1 MLQLASDI
9 GNRAPGATNMDDE
22 ILPSPEIEAIVRRW
36 LTSYGQNDAEAVSNL
51 FSESPALTYVGSAEN
66 EIWTDDILR
75 QNFSAYTKE
84 LPDFIPSVESI
95 IGYQRGSVGWAQWLG
110 GARRLDMDKT
120 VLYRT
125 TFILVLEKG
134 VWRIVHIHNSIPVS
148 NVESFGYEALSFD
161 ELMVAAAVE
170 TPSIPRSGMASVM
183 FTDISDSTAL
193 AQTLGDARWTTSV
206 EKHLDL
212 IGGIITSSG
221 GQLVKSLGDGTMS
234 TFTSAAASLTAAQLI
249 QQAVAAEPSEP
260 RLRTRIGV
268 HTGDVVQA
276 ENDFFGT
283 VVNKAA
289 RIAAIAAPDEIRVS
303 DATRI
308 MVGGALEFKFSDP
321 ATVPLKGLQG
331 DHLIYRLDA
340 TT

>member
-1 MLQLASDI
+1 
-9 GNRAPGATNMDDE
+9 MDDE
-22 ILPSPEIEAIVRRW
+22 IRPSPEIEAIVRRW
-36 LTSYGQNDAEAVSNL
+36 LTSYGRNDAEAVSNL

-66 EIWTDDILR
+66 EVWTSDMLRKNFVAYNDDVPEFVQHEESLT
-75 QNFSAYTKE
+75 AYE
-84 LPDFIPSVESI
+84 
-95 IGYQRGSVGWAQWLG
+95 RGSVGWAQWLG
-110 GARRLDMDKT
+110 AARRLDTDKT
-120 VLYRT
+120 VTYRS
-125 TFILVLEKG
+125 TFIFVLEKG
-134 VWRIVHIHNSIPVS
+134 VWRIVHFHNSNPVS
-148 NVESFGYEALSFD
+148 NLESLGFEARSFD
-161 ELMVAAAVE
+161 ELVVAAAAA
-170 TPSIPRSGMASVM
+170 TPNIPRSGMASVM
-183 FTDISDSTAL
+183 FTDIADSTAL
-193 AQTLGDARWTTSV
+193 AQTLGDARWASSV
-206 EKHLDL
+206 EKHLNL
-212 IGGIITSSG
+212 ISGIITSSG

-331 DHLIYRLDA
+331 DHLIYRLDSA
-340 TT
+340 I

>member
-1 MLQLASDI
+1 
-9 GNRAPGATNMDDE
+9 MDDE

-36 LTSYGQNDAEAVSNL
+36 ITSFGRNDAEAVTNA
-51 FSESPALTYVGSAEN
+51 FSKSSALSYIGSAEN
-66 EIWTDDILR
+66 EFWTGNVLR
-75 QNFSAYTKE
+75 QNFAHYNE
-84 LPDFIPSVESI
+84 DVPDFAHFEDSL
-95 IGYQRGSVGWAQWLG
+95 IGYERGSVGWAQWIG
-110 GARRLDMDKT
+110 GVRTLDSGKT
-120 VLYRT
+120 AKYRS
-125 TFILVLEKG
+125 TFILVLEKD
-134 VWRIVHIHNSIPVS
+134 VWRIVHIHNSNPVS
-148 NVESFGYEALSFD
+148 NIESMGFEARSFD
-161 ELMVAAAVE
+161 DLMTAAAAA
-170 TPSIPRSGMASVM
+170 TPNIPRSGMASVM
-183 FTDISDSTAL
+183 FTDIADSTAL
-193 AQTLGDARWTTSV
+193 AQTLGDARWTSSV
-206 EKHLDL
+206 EKHLNL
-212 IGGIITSSG
+212 IGGVITSSG

-308 MVGGALEFKFSDP
+308 MVGGALEFEFSDP
-321 ATVPLKGLQG
+321 ATIPLKGLQG